1 MSADIL
7 FVEPHMFPFEGIYKW
22 LEVGMQRSEVEIN
35 GWSDKPFSHPPS
47 FTQRAACDKSR
58 DAVQRFADIAMSFQP
73 VMAASISV
81 DSGVKAARIVGRHR
95 TTIRVRQTEIA
106 TPTPS
111 VID

>member
-35 GWSDKPFSHPPS
+35 GWSDKPFSHPQS
-47 FTQRAACDKSR
+47 FIQRAAGDRSR
-58 DAVQRFADIAMSFQP
+58 DAVQRFADIAMSVQP
-73 VMAASISV
+73 VMASTSV
-81 DSGVKAARIVGRHR
+81 DSVVKAARIVGRHR
-95 TTIRVRQTEIA
+95 TTIRVRQTAIA